1 MLGFSGLHQRTRW
14 IDLLVDGIDLIQT
27 ENHILFLPNL
37 LPASHDVQMVYSW
50 QRANHSYQ
58 FL

>member
-1 MLGFSGLHQRTRW
+1 MLGLSGLHQRTHW
-14 IDLLVDGIDLIQT
+14 IDLLVDDLIQT

-37 LPASHDVQMVYSW
+37 QPASHDVQMVYSW
-50 QRANHSYQ
+50 QRASHSYQ